1 MQFVR
6 RKKMQEFLSISVLI
20 ILAAI
25 SPGPDFAIVTKNSLL
40 FSRRAGIY
48 TAMGVSVSLMIHAV
62 YCILGLAL
70 IISKSLLAFSIIKYL
85 GAAYLIYIGIK
96 GLSATHASMKSDEI
110 KLKSSI
116 TRWQAFSQG
125 LLCNLL
131 NPKAIM
137 FLLAFFT
144 LIVKPGSALIT
155 EMGYGFEIAIIH
167 MIWFSCLSM
176 LMTHTSIQKHLN
188 RIQFYIVKMMGALL
202 VAFGVRIATL
212 SQALIVPTA
221 ALE

>member
-1 MQFVR
+1 
-6 RKKMQEFLSISVLI
+6 MQEFFSISLLI

-25 SPGPDFAIVTKNSLL
+25 SPGPDFAVVTKNSL
-40 FSRRAGIY
+40 FHSRKTGIY
-48 TAMGVSVSLMIHAV
+48 TALGVSVSLLIHAV

-70 IISKSLLAFSIIKYL
+70 IISQSLLAFSIIKYL
-85 GAAYLIYIGIK
+85 GATYLIYIGIK
-96 GLSATHASMKSDEI
+96 GLMAKREITKLDDQKSKPSLTSLSA
-110 KLKSSI
+110 
-116 TRWQAFSQG
+116 FYQG

-144 LIVKPGSALIT
+144 LIVKPGHSLWV
-155 EMGYGFEIAIIH
+155 EMAYGFEIAVIH
-167 MIWFSCLSM
+167 MIWFSSLSM
-176 LMTHTSIQKHLN
+176 MMTHHAIKTNLN
-188 RIQFYIVKMMGALL
+188 RIQFYIVKAMGAVL

-212 SQALIVPTA
+212 TQAIMLPAA

>member
-1 MQFVR
+1 
-6 RKKMQEFLSISVLI
+6 MQEFLSISLLI

-40 FSRRAGIY
+40 YSRKAGIY
-48 TAMGVSVSLMIHAV
+48 TAFGISVSLLVHAI

-70 IISKSLLAFSIIKYL
+70 IISQSLLAFSIIKYL

-96 GLSATHASMKSDEI
+96 GLLAKREVAHLENKKSKKSLNALSA
-110 KLKSSI
+110 
-116 TRWQAFSQG
+116 FYQG

-144 LIVKPGSALIT
+144 LIVKPGHSLWA
-155 EMGYGFEIAIIH
+155 EMSYGFEIAVIH
-167 MIWFSCLSM
+167 MIWFSSLSI
-176 LMTHTSIQKHLN
+176 LMTHQAVRTNLN
-188 RIQFYIVKMMGALL
+188 RIQFYIIKAMGALL

-212 SQALIVPTA
+212 SQTIMLPTA

>member
-1 MQFVR
+1 
-6 RKKMQEFLSISVLI
+6 MQEFLSISVLI